1 MADRCQ
7 QNLRLEIPGARGWSQ
22 KGGKYQWTHLTDTQA
37 TVFYGKLACNHCVS
51 ESLVLVMRLSADLK
65 CPSNKSRAGLSTEG
79 AHRKR
84 CWSLG
89 ALKETRS
96 SSKASWPLGTKQRKS
111 STARFRSSQRA
122 NQVLSKTFPGNS
134 GAPSR
139 VTSATLTKVND
150 DMVWSTIFGSGLLLL
165 LLLLYYY
172 SARDRGRSIVLSM
185 SVCLSAIISLEPHV
199 RSSPNFCACKLRPW
213 LGTLLAALRYVMYF
227 RFYGWRHIWTLCAG
241 VSQKLFTPWRFL
253 KISPQRL
260 GICNKN
266 FDLSSPVFVH
276 VRPRL
281 APPLAALQYVTYVRL
296 IFTKTHTYS
305 DWIVASSPRR
315 IRELSH

>member
-165 LLLLYYY
+165 LLLYYY
-172 SARDRGRSIVLSM
+172 SAHDRGRSIVLSM
-185 SVCLSAIISLEPHV
+185 SAIISLELHV
-199 RSSPNFCACKLRPW
+199 RSSPNFCACYLWPS
-213 LGTLLAALRYVMYF
+213 LGPPMAA
-227 RFYGWRHIWTLCAG
+227 
-241 VSQKLFTPWRFL
+241 
-253 KISPQRL
+253 
-260 GICNKN
+260 
-266 FDLSSPVFVH
+266 
-276 VRPRL
+276 
-281 APPLAALQYVTYVRL
+281 
-296 IFTKTHTYS
+296 
-305 DWIVASSPRR
+305 
-315 IRELSH
+315 